1 VERRRERGIRRE
13 RVGER
18 ERREGERDVRERGGG
33 WELFPGRARLSSLGF
48 GVLGPQWAGLV

>member
-1 VERRRERGIRRE
+1 MERRRERGIRRE

-18 ERREGERDVRERGGG
+18 EKREGERDVRERGGG

-48 GVLGPQWAGLV
+48 GVLGP